1 MVSKLLYFG
10 SITNKFIFPILS
22 TLCSVVFAI
31 NDCLIEKFDANKD
44 KNNIPKY
51 GQHAFIY
58 FFTMFFSEAFS
69 LFIYCIQQKIS
80 PRSTYAPNK
89 PIQNDKTTISFGII
103 CIIIIA
109 ALSDLSSCI
118 LDWSTLVSS
127 NIYDNIFTGVFILFV
142 VGLCVLI
149 LHIKYYKHHA
159 LAIGVIFIGLA
170 IDSIVNRE
178 IKSKMNI
185 NLYIFLMILCK
196 LFEAMQDVIE
206 KYAMENY
213 TLILF

>member
-185 NLYIFLMILCK
+185 NLYIF
-196 LFEAMQDVIE
+196 
-206 KYAMENY
+206 
-213 TLILF
+213 